1 MKNKVLKAR
10 VTYSDNILNENIKGY
25 CLELFDDKSKEWNLS
40 LACEVDDKNMMS
52 ADFVEEIRKCIVLG
66 YEFSC

>member
-10 VTYSDNILNENIKGY
+10 IKYSDNILNENIQGY

-40 LACEVDDKNMMS
+40 LAGEVDDKNMMS
-52 ADFVEEIRKCIVLG
+52 ADFVEEIRRCIALG
-66 YEFSC
+66 YELSC

>member
-52 ADFVEEIRKCIVLG
+52 DDFVEEIRKCIVLG